1 MELINCHRCFGGEQ
15 RRYKLESRQLNS
27 TTTVGVFLPPD
38 ALKPEAEAV
47 PVLIWLSGL
56 TCNDENA
63 VHKAGAQRHASE
75 LGLALVM
82 PDTSPR
88 GDDVP
93 GDPQGQWD
101 FGHGAGFYV
110 DAEAEPWSLHYQM
123 HSFVVAELIS
133 ALCTEIPLDEHRL
146 GISGHSMGGHGAL
159 VLGLRHPGLYRSVSA
174 VAPIAH
180 PGQCPWGRKAFSHL
194 LGTTPEALLKWRRWD
209 AVSLLEDG
217 CRRNDC
223 LLVDIGSAD
232 PFLEEQLLPEELRNA
247 CASSGQQLEL
257 MLHEGYDHSYF
268 FVASVIDRHL
278 DHHARALTTNIQ
290 PAQDQRA

>member
-1 MELINCHRCFGGEQ
+1 MELINCHRCFDGEQ

-27 TTTVGVFLPPD
+27 STTVGVFLPKR
-38 ALKPEAEAV
+38 ALGPKPERV

-63 VHKAGAQRHASE
+63 VQKAGAQRRASE

-93 GDPQGQWD
+93 SDPEGHWD

-110 DAEAEPWSLHYQM
+110 DAEKQPWSSHYRM
-123 HSFVVAELIS
+123 HSFVVDELIS
-133 ALCTEIPLDEHRL
+133 QLCKEVPLDDQRL

-159 VLGLRHPGLYRSVSA
+159 VLGLRHPQLYRSVSA
-174 VAPIAH
+174 VAPITH
-180 PGQCPWGRKAFSHL
+180 PVQCSWGRKAFSHL
-194 LGTTPEALLKWRRWD
+194 LGTTSDEQLTWRRWD
-209 AVSLLEDG
+209 AVTLLEDG
-217 CRRNDC
+217 HLRNDC

-232 PFLEEQLLPEELRNA
+232 PFLEEQLRPEELRNA
-247 CASSGQQLEL
+247 CFRSGQSLE
-257 MLHEGYDHSYF
+257 MVSHEGYDHSYF

-278 DHHARALTTNIQ
+278 DYHANALTPDT
-290 PAQDQRA
+290 

>member
-1 MELINCHRCFGGEQ
+1 MELINSHRCFDGEQ

-27 TTTVGVFLPPD
+27 STTVGVFLPKR
-38 ALKPEAEAV
+38 ALGPKPERV

-63 VHKAGAQRHASE
+63 VQKAGAQRRASE

-93 GDPQGQWD
+93 SDPEGHWD

-110 DAEAEPWSLHYQM
+110 DAEKQPWSSHYRM
-123 HSFVVAELIS
+123 HSFVVDELIS
-133 ALCTEIPLDEHRL
+133 QLCKEVPLDDQRL

-159 VLGLRHPGLYRSVSA
+159 VLGLRHPQLYRSVSA
-174 VAPIAH
+174 VAPITH
-180 PGQCPWGRKAFSHL
+180 PVQCSWGRKAFSHL
-194 LGTTPEALLKWRRWD
+194 LGTTSDEQLSWRRWD
-209 AVSLLEDG
+209 AVTLLEDG
-217 CRRNDC
+217 HLRNDC

-232 PFLEEQLLPEELRNA
+232 PFLEEQLRPEELRNA
-247 CASSGQQLEL
+247 CFRSGQSLE
-257 MLHEGYDHSYF
+257 MVSHEGYDHSYF

-278 DHHARALTTNIQ
+278 DHHANALTPDT
-290 PAQDQRA
+290 